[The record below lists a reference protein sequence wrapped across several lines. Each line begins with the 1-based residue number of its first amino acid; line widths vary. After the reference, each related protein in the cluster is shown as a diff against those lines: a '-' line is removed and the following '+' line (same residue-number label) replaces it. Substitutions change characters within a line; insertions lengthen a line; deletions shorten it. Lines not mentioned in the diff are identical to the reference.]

1 MKKIFFITLL
11 LFLSSCGYNPIYLDK
26 ETNFSI
32 SKIVVKDKSKI
43 SYNIKNNLKKYVK
56 LANKPVTL
64 KIELLTKKTIRIKS
78 KDSKGNAKTFELT
91 INVQLLI
98 DKNGEKLEKEFI
110 KNFSYE
116 NKDNKFALKTY
127 ENDIINNLGDKINLE
142 VNEYI
147 FELAQ

>member
-43 SYNIKNNLKKYVK
+43 SYNIKNNLEKYVK

>member
-32 SKIVVKDKSKI
+32 SQIVVKDKSKI
-43 SYNIKNNLKKYVK
+43 SYNIKNNLEKYVK

>member
-1 MKKIFFITLL
+1 M
-11 LFLSSCGYNPIYLDK
+11 
-26 ETNFSI
+26 
-32 SKIVVKDKSKI
+32 
-43 SYNIKNNLKKYVK
+43 
-56 LANKPVTL
+56 
-64 KIELLTKKTIRIKS
+64 
-78 KDSKGNAKTFELT
+78 
-91 INVQLLI
+91 QLLI
-98 DKNGEKLEKEFI
+98 DENGEKLEKEFI

>member
-56 LANKPVTL
+56 LATNFRLNFAQIAAILDNQTVEITQ
-64 KIELLTKKTIRIKS
+64 EFFKT
-78 KDSKGNAKTFELT
+78 
-91 INVQLLI
+91 
-98 DKNGEKLEKEFI
+98 
-110 KNFSYE
+110 
-116 NKDNKFALKTY
+116 
-127 ENDIINNLGDKINLE
+127 
-142 VNEYI
+142 
-147 FELAQ
+147 

>member
-1 MKKIFFITLL
+1 MNKIFFITVLI
-11 LFLSSCGYNPIYLDK
+11 FLSSCGYNPIYLNK